1 MRPIRS
7 EQLTLPSGEAV
18 TLRLTLRATK
28 QIEQELEL
36 SSAAQV
42 LAAGHFGT
50 TGLITCL
57 LAMSAA
63 GKNPIDQETL
73 LDMDFTEEFLADILI
88 CMEKLVAKVK
98 RSPKKKR
105 IPAKRRATKRK
116 TAKKKTTRRRG
127 ATGTKSRSAG

>member
-1 MRPIRS
+1 
-7 EQLTLPSGEAV
+7 
-18 TLRLTLRATK
+18 
-28 QIEQELEL
+28 
-36 SSAAQV
+36 
-42 LAAGHFGT
+42 
-50 TGLITCL
+50 
-57 LAMSAA
+57 MSAA